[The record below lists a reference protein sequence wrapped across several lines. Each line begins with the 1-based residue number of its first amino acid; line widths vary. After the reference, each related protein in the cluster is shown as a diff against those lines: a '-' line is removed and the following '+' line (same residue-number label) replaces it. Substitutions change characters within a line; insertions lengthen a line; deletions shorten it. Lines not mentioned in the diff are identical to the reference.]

1 MAAKADHEK
10 IVKTYFSY
18 IKDLRAG
25 KDGAVDRLVSLWHE
39 DGVFEF
45 AGAPPVTGT
54 FRGRNAIHVLYQNRL
69 HANGMKLG
77 SRLKG
82 KKGEASMQAALGVV
96 DTEVNRVRAMDDK
109 LVAGWT
115 TTIGTDRKQ
124 GFEVSGAHTFTFLD
138 GKISSLKVV
147 VSPRAE
153 TAERVGLSMEEL
165 AVDDIGQ
172 LSLAA
177 WAVV

>member
-1 MAAKADHEK
+1 MATTGSLEHEDL
-10 IVKTYFSY
+10 VKSYFAQ

-25 KDGAVDRLVSLWHE
+25 KTGAVERLVAMWHE

-45 AGAPPVTGT
+45 AGAPPVTAT
-54 FRGRNAIHVLYQNRL
+54 FQGLHAIHVLYSNRFS
-69 HANGMKLG
+69 ANGMKLG
-77 SRLKG
+77 ERVKG
-82 KKGEASMQAALGVV
+82 KKGEAMQAALGVV
-96 DTEVNRVRAMDDK
+96 DTEVHRVRAVDNK

-124 GFEVSGAHTFTFLD
+124 GFEVSGSHTFTFED
-138 GKISSLKVV
+138 GKIRSLKVV
-147 VSPRAE
+147 VSPKASAA
-153 TAERVGLSMEEL
+153 TGLSLDEL
-165 AVDDIGQ
+165 TVDDIGQ